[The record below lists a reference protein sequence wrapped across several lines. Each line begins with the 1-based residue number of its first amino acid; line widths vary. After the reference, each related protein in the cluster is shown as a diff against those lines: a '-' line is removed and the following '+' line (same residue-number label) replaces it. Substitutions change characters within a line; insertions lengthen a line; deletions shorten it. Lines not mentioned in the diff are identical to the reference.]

1 MKINKKTEQIMTN
14 EIDLKI
20 LRSLLIKSYSLTELA
35 EEVGIAYKNLLP
47 HVRKL
52 EKQGWLMAKKEKNS
66 RGQMV
71 IVSSKR
77 KDIEGRGLID
87 SRLKDLFAGRTGKN
101 AQKEILEQKPY
112 IGSHTAQGNEADMFV
127 FKSPRYSR
135 NVRNRTIE
143 FRDYELAEQGYL
155 QLDVFGLADI
165 YMRHM
170 VPDLF
175 ITKYFGDPNAMGFR
189 VARGTN
195 KEGML
200 KSDDVFYEDGLIQIR
215 DQYMK
220 LEEKETKDDDKLE
233 EYSKGVQA
241 RIAKLTR
248 KMREAERREQAAVDY
263 AKAVEQKRL
272 TLEKK
277 FEKTDSD
284 YIKKFESTISSGL
297 EAAQKELAAAIES
310 GDATAQ
316 VEANKRIAT
325 LAFENA
331 KLEAAKEG
339 RQTVEAEKPVQNLSQ
354 GGDVNIPRT
363 DDPINPDP
371 RAEAWASKNSWFGTD
386 RAMTYTAFEIHKDL
400 TEKEGYDPSSDEY
413 YAEVDKRIRV
423 DFPHKFGT
431 TETKQTAAPVQTVAS
446 ANRSVK
452 PGRKT
457 VKLTS
462 SQVAIAK
469 KLGVPLEEYAKQLKN
484 TEGA

>member
-1 MKINKKTEQIMTN
+1 MPDEENKTVD
-14 EIDLKI
+14 IDT
-20 LRSLLIKSYSLTELA
+20 SGPDAT
-35 EEVGIAYKNLLP
+35 V
-47 HVRKL
+47 
-52 EKQGWLMAKKEKNS
+52 
-66 RGQMV
+66 
-71 IVSSKR
+71 
-77 KDIEGRGLID
+77 DIE
-87 SRLKDLFAGRTGKN
+87 
-101 AQKEILEQKPY
+101 
-112 IGSHTAQGNEADMFV
+112 
-127 FKSPRYSR
+127 
-135 NVRNRTIE
+135 
-143 FRDYELAEQGYL
+143 
-155 QLDVFGLADI
+155 
-165 YMRHM
+165 
-170 VPDLF
+170 
-175 ITKYFGDPNAMGFR
+175 
-189 VARGTN
+189 
-195 KEGML
+195 
-200 KSDDVFYEDGLIQIR
+200 
-215 DQYMK
+215 
-220 LEEKETKDDDKLE
+220 ETKDESVVETEAPKQETETTEQEPVKEETKSDNELE
-233 EYSKGVQA
+233 DYSKGVQA

-371 RAEAWASKNSWFGTD
+371 RAEAWAAKNSWFGTD

-452 PGRKT
+452 PGRKQ
-457 VKLTS
+457 VRLTS